1 MNVDEERA
9 SSPLLGSASG
19 SDRYPDTEDPDIQN
33 SYARLERE
41 SSFEDDG
48 TECENAHNGFK
59 DVDDDQVQAE
69 GEDVITSYIWM
80 LVCCASISGLMFG
93 ESTRSSLVTDAHL
106 STGVDTAMLVVP

>member
-9 SSPLLGSASG
+9 SSPLLGSGSG
-19 SDRYPDTEDPDIQN
+19 LDRHDTN
-33 SYARLERE
+33 L
-41 SSFEDDG
+41 EDDG
-48 TECENAHNGFK
+48 TESQNIQNGFK

-93 ESTRSSLVTDAHL
+93 ESILYHPIKRSPSFQALIRQCQ
-106 STGVDTAMLVVP
+106 

>member
-1 MNVDEERA
+1 MNADEERV

-19 SDRYPDTEDPDIQN
+19 VDRHPDTEDLDTQDG
-33 SYARLERE
+33 YARLGRDT
-41 SSFEDDG
+41 SFEDDD
-48 TECENAHNGFK
+48 TESQHAHNGFK

-93 ESTRSSLVTDAHL
+93 ESKYRS
-106 STGVDTAMLVVP
+106 